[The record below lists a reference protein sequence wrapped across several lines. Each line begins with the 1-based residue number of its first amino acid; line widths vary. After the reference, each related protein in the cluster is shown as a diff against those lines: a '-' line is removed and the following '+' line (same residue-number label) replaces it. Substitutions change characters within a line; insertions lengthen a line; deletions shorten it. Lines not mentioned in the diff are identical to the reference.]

1 MAFTGLMGSNPIPG
15 VYQKSGDMSRKTEKV
30 EGMAEVAPTKEI
42 RGIVRIAG
50 RDIKG
55 ETRLRKALI
64 QVKGIGVTL
73 DTVLTKIISAKL
85 GISRNAMIGEL
96 SDEQMDMLDDIINNP
111 HKYGVPERM
120 LNRQRD
126 ADTNQSMHIIG
137 TDLTFRVKQDIT
149 NAKDMNT
156 WKGYRHTYG
165 QKVRGQRTRTTGRTG
180 MTVGVLR
187 KVMLAKA
194 AAARGAEAKGAAPA
208 ATEEKKSAEEKKP
221 VEEAKKE

>member
-1 MAFTGLMGSNPIPG
+1 
-15 VYQKSGDMSRKTEKV
+15 MSRKTEKV
-30 EGMAEVAPTKEI
+30 EGRAEVAPEKEI
-42 RGIVRIAG
+42 RGVVRIAG

-96 SDEQMDMLDDIINNP
+96 SDEQMDMLGDIINNP

-126 ADTNQSMHIIG
+126 VDTNQSMHIIG

-156 WKGYRHTYG
+156 WKGYRHAYG

-208 ATEEKKSAEEKKP
+208 ATEEKKPA
-221 VEEAKKE
+221 EEAKKE

>member
-30 EGMAEVAPTKEI
+30 EGRAEVAPEKEI
-42 RGIVRIAG
+42 RGVVRIAG

-96 SDEQMDMLDDIINNP
+96 SDEQMDMLGDIINNP

-126 ADTNQSMHIIG
+126 VDTNQSMHIIG

-156 WKGYRHTYG
+156 WKGYRHAYG

-208 ATEEKKSAEEKKP
+208 ATEEKKPA
-221 VEEAKKE
+221 EEAKKE

>member
-1 MAFTGLMGSNPIPG
+1 
-15 VYQKSGDMSRKTEKV
+15 
-30 EGMAEVAPTKEI
+30 
-42 RGIVRIAG
+42 
-50 RDIKG
+50 
-55 ETRLRKALI
+55 
-64 QVKGIGVTL
+64 
-73 DTVLTKIISAKL
+73 
-85 GISRNAMIGEL
+85 
-96 SDEQMDMLDDIINNP
+96 MLDDIINNP

-156 WKGYRHTYG
+156 WKGYRHAYG

-221 VEEAKKE
+221 AEEAKKE

>member
-1 MAFTGLMGSNPIPG
+1 
-15 VYQKSGDMSRKTEKV
+15 MSRKTEKV

>member
-30 EGMAEVAPTKEI
+30 EGRAEVAPEKEI
-42 RGIVRIAG
+42 RGVVRIAG

-96 SDEQMDMLDDIINNP
+96 SDEQMDMLGDIINNP

-126 ADTNQSMHIIG
+126 VDTNQSTHIIG

-156 WKGYRHTYG
+156 WKGYRHAYG

-208 ATEEKKSAEEKKP
+208 ATEEKKPA
-221 VEEAKKE
+221 EEAKKE

>member
-30 EGMAEVAPTKEI
+30 EGRAEVAPEKEI
-42 RGIVRIAG
+42 RGVVRIAG

-96 SDEQMDMLDDIINNP
+96 SDEQMDMLGDIINNP

-126 ADTNQSMHIIG
+126 VDTNQSMHIIG

-156 WKGYRHTYG
+156 WKGYRHAYG

-194 AAARGAEAKGAAPA
+194 VAARGAEAKGAAPA
-208 ATEEKKSAEEKKP
+208 ATEEKKPA
-221 VEEAKKE
+221 EEAKKE